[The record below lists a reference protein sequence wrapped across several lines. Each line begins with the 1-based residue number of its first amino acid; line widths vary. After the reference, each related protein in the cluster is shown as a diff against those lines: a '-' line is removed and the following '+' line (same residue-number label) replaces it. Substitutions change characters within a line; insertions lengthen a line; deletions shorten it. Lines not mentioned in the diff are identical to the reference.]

1 MIDLISTAAKLQA
14 ILIDSNLPF
23 CFIGGLALQYWGEP
37 RLTLDIDVSV
47 FVGFGNEDSA
57 ISILSERLAPRIQ
70 DAESFAKKNRV
81 YLLQADNGIGIDVSL
96 GAIPFEK
103 EMAERAVEVSYTHD
117 IRLRICGPED
127 LIVLKAFA
135 DRLQDWADIESVL
148 LRGHDLNWPQI
159 IDRLRPLVELKE
171 EPEILTKLDELR
183 YRTEA

>member
-37 RLTLDIDVSV
+37 RLTLNIDVSV

-96 GAIPFEK
+96 GAIPF
-103 EMAERAVEVSYTHD
+103 
-117 IRLRICGPED
+117 
-127 LIVLKAFA
+127 
-135 DRLQDWADIESVL
+135 
-148 LRGHDLNWPQI
+148 
-159 IDRLRPLVELKE
+159 
-171 EPEILTKLDELR
+171 
-183 YRTEA
+183 